1 MATVTL
7 SRPFSFLAAADWEW
21 TVTAFSSSAITISDA
36 SHKQTFAGSFAE
48 SGASV
53 TGTVT
58 STRYFFDSA
67 LVYQVTGVSLSASRM
82 ATYADTAGDTQATYA
97 YVLAGND
104 LINGSSGADA
114 LLGYAGTDTLVG
126 GAGSDVL
133 RGGAGNDLLR
143 GGTGNDTLTGESG
156 ADIFRFDTAISANID
171 KITDFNATVQHD
183 RIQLENSIFTKL
195 AAGTLGSA
203 NYVEGTGA
211 LDANDYVIYEPAS
224 GKLYYDA
231 DGNGAGAKVQ
241 IATLWNGGATHPTA
255 SQIAATDFLVT

>member
-48 SGASV
+48 SGSGL

-58 STRYFFDSA
+58 STKYFLDSV

-82 ATYADTAGDTQATYA
+82 AVYADTAGDTQATYA

-104 LINGSSGADA
+104 LVTGSSGADM
-114 LLGYAGTDTLVG
+114 LLGYAGADTLIG
-126 GAGSDVL
+126 GAGADVL
-133 RGGAGNDLLR
+133 RGGAANDLLR
-143 GGTGNDTLTGESG
+143 GGTGNDTLTGDAG
-156 ADIFRFDTAISANID
+156 ADVFRFDSATSTNLD
-171 KITDFNATVQHD
+171 KITDFNAAVQHD
-183 RIQLENSIFTKL
+183 KIQLENSIFAKL
-195 AAGTLGSA
+195 AAGTLGTA
-203 NYVEGTGA
+203 NYVEGTSAVDG
-211 LDANDYVIYEPAS
+211 NDYVIYDPAS

-231 DGNGAGAKVQ
+231 DGSGAGAKVQ
-241 IATLWNGGATHPTA
+241 LATLWSSATAHPSA
-255 SQIAATDFLVT
+255 SQIAATDFLIT